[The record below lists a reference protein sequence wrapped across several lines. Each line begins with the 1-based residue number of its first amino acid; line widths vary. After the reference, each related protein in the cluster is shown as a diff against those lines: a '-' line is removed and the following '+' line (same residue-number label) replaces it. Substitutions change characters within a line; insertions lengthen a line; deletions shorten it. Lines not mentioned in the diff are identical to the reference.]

1 MKFKIAPNFLYIN
14 GEINKVLEENKIN
27 GFIKDQNKKMKRIL
41 IWVCTHLKLMFNYL
55 TIAKDTLEV
64 EEFQIID
71 M

>member
-1 MKFKIAPNFLYIN
+1 MKFKMAPNFLYIN

-27 GFIKDQNKKMKRIL
+27 GFIQDQNKKMKRIL
-41 IWVCTHLKLMFNYL
+41 IGLCTHLKLMFNYL